1 MLRIIAE
8 YKNEPTKLF
17 FPKENSIFSFF
28 PKLDEKKDH
37 RESVAETETITDW
50 KAPVKLSQALPYD
63 SSASESED
71 DVEQSTSDL
80 ISSVANRKRCLF
92 YHPDD
97 QGMMDALQG
106 EAKIKEISV

>member
-1 MLRIIAE
+1 M
-8 YKNEPTKLF
+8 
-17 FPKENSIFSFF
+17 
-28 PKLDEKKDH
+28 DEKKDH

-80 ISSVANRKRCLF
+80 ISSVANRKICLF

-97 QGMMDALQG
+97 RGMMDALQG